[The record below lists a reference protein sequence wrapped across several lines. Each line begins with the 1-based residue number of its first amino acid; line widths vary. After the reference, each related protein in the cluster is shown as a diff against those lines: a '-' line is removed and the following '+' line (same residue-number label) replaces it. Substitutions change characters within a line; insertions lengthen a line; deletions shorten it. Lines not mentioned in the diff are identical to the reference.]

1 MPKKGPQRRADTYLV
16 IGAPHTSGYQVLN
29 SQFAPHVRRIPALAF
44 VAAREGG
51 LITNRSGDLASAT
64 VRSSVS
70 TGLGGSN
77 PVRSSSTASLQ
88 NTCLATAAD
97 NIEALRDRAF
107 EHFLLSLSAIVGSL
121 IGD

>member
-1 MPKKGPQRRADTYLV
+1 ME
-16 IGAPHTSGYQVLN
+16 TSA
-29 SQFAPHVRRIPALAF
+29 SFEARS
-44 VAAREGG
+44 AA
-51 LITNRSGDLASAT
+51 
-64 VRSSVS
+64 SSYP
-70 TGLGGSN
+70 T
-77 PVRSSSTASLQ
+77 SSTASLQ

>member
-70 TGLGGSN
+70 TGLGGSK
-77 PVRSSSTASLQ
+77 SSPLQ
-88 NTCLATAAD
+88 QHCESA
-97 NIEALRDRAF
+97 EYVSRDSR
-107 EHFLLSLSAIVGSL
+107 
-121 IGD
+121 